1 MSGSGESNQ
10 YAVPAPAGAARV
22 MNTYAGAPPAPPA
35 RGRGREGDAG
45 GRREVGHAGM
55 PARGGAEWDAQ
66 PHERAPE
73 GGTLTSVSDERREE
87 EEEPAAEA
95 ALLCSARRTDQFC
108 GSQHYFRTL
117 FSKKTIDNE
126 SEVIT
131 AALLTAEGVKE
142 EEEPAA
148 EAAPLCCA
156 WRMNQSCGLTF
167 VLKKTTSNE
176 SEVMTC
182 DVAIRLAHF
191 PWLVSR

>member
-1 MSGSGESNQ
+1 ML
-10 YAVPAPAGAARV
+10 APR
-22 MNTYAGAPPAPPA
+22 PP
-35 RGRGREGDAG
+35 RRRAG
-45 GRREVGHAGM
+45 GGGRATRAAVAKSSMQACRLVVEQNGTRARTSGRRREARSPVCQRHAHLCVRR
-55 PARGGAEWDAQ
+55 AERGGGGARCRSGLALQRAED
-66 PHERAPE
+66 R
-73 GGTLTSVSDERREE
+73 SVLQIS
-87 EEEPAAEA
+87 
-95 ALLCSARRTDQFC
+95 
-108 GSQHYFRTL
+108 TL
-117 FSKKTIDNE
+117 FSKKTIDSE

-156 WRMNQSCGLTF
+156 WRMNQSCCLTF

-191 PWLVSR
+191 PWLVAR